1 MRGVTISLYN
11 KVQTGVDAFNRPV
24 YEDVATTVDNVLIGE
39 PTTEDVINE
48 LNLTGKHLAYTL
60 AIPKGDTHE
69 WNDRKVEFFGEVFRT
84 KALVIPLVCHETL
97 FVKRPIQSFRRL
109 LGFQDGQTRGAVAPL
124 VFSLF
129 ATDLVYGNLPRDP
142 VKLMATGRQHAYA
155 LR

>member
-1 MRGVTISLYN
+1 MRGVTITLYN

-24 YEDVATTVDNVLIGE
+24 YEDVATMVDNVLIGE

-84 KALVIPLVCHETL
+84 YGEPTQGIEHLIPLSWNKK
-97 FVKRPIQSFRRL
+97 VKVER
-109 LGFQDGQTRGAVAPL
+109 
-124 VFSLF
+124 
-129 ATDLVYGNLPRDP
+129 YE
-142 VKLMATGRQHAYA
+142 
-155 LR
+155 